1 MSAKSLTD
9 WCNIELNA
17 HRTIKFAFFPQE
29 TAPTMLPIVQSPEL
43 VFGLCAPIGTDNAKV
58 RRLIENELNKYRY
71 HVEYFKITKLMQR
84 LVPNGV
90 ELKHLPFE
98 DRYDTHINYANKLRE
113 AYKDPGLLGRICCG
127 AIRNYRKNTK
137 GDDGAL
143 VERTAYLFDQFKRKE
158 EIEILRQVYGDLFV
172 LVSVYSDND
181 KRQENIVA
189 RIIDSHNVSRATTE
203 YSTKADELIA
213 RDENEDGVS
222 HGQRLREAFPLADL
236 FIDIDDEEAAEKVI
250 SRFLKA
256 FFGAYSVSP
265 KSEEYGMYL
274 AKTASLRSVDLSRQV
289 GAAIMSGPGEV
300 ITMGCNEVP
309 KAGGGTYWADDPNDD
324 RDYKRGLDEN
334 DRIKRGVL
342 ADVVRRLLEGDLVKT
357 DLSVDQLV
365 DKVLEDVARKGSAIR
380 EAELMD
386 LLEFGRIIHA
396 EMHALCD
403 AARLGKSVKGATLYS
418 NVFPCHICAKHI
430 VASGVSKVV
439 FIEPYPKS
447 YASDLHRDSIAVKRG
462 EKPNGKVQFEPFIGI
477 SPLRFRDL
485 FQRSKRKDNHGKV
498 LAWDEKS
505 AQPVFKQTTRSYLVN
520 ETAVTGALSES
531 TRTLVAS
538 GQISLTANQAPVEA
552 YGPVEPAEIVSKGT
566 DSIEGVAAV

>member
-1 MSAKSLTD
+1 M
-9 WCNIELNA
+9 
-17 HRTIKFAFFPQE
+17 
-29 TAPTMLPIVQSPEL
+29 
-43 VFGLCAPIGTDNAKV
+43 
-58 RRLIENELNKYRY
+58 
-71 HVEYFKITKLMQR
+71 
-84 LVPNGV
+84 
-90 ELKHLPFE
+90 
-98 DRYDTHINYANKLRE
+98 
-113 AYKDPGLLGRICCG
+113 
-127 AIRNYRKNTK
+127 
-137 GDDGAL
+137 
-143 VERTAYLFDQFKRKE
+143 
-158 EIEILRQVYGDLFV
+158 
-172 LVSVYSDND
+172 
-181 KRQENIVA
+181 
-189 RIIDSHNVSRATTE
+189 
-203 YSTKADELIA
+203 
-213 RDENEDGVS
+213 
-222 HGQRLREAFPLADL
+222 

-462 EKPNGKVQFEPFIGI
+462 EKSQMVKFNLNHLSGY
-477 SPLRFRDL
+477 PL
-485 FQRSKRKDNHGKV
+485 
-498 LAWDEKS
+498 
-505 AQPVFKQTTRSYLVN
+505 
-520 ETAVTGALSES
+520 
-531 TRTLVAS
+531 
-538 GQISLTANQAPVEA
+538 
-552 YGPVEPAEIVSKGT
+552 
-566 DSIEGVAAV
+566 